1 LEGSNIPAFLVNA
14 SLLSENELVKHIE
27 ATVTGKLPKSKVKK
41 PSESAVAALKSK
53 YRKFMGHRFPDLPN
67 ELQI

>member
-41 PSESAVAALKSK
+41 PSETAGIGQASNASSSGSK
-53 YRKFMGHRFPDLPN
+53 KT
-67 ELQI
+67 E